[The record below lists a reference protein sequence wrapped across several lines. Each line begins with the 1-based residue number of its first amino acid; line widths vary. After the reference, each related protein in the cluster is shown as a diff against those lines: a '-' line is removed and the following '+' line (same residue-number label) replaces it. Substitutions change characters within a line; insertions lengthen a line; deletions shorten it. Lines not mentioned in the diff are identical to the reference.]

1 MEYQM
6 VCGMPG
12 RLLLYPKSL
21 CISPIPNRHE
31 KFDFHLASTSFR
43 FSLLPAKFINFA
55 DDYYKC
61 MYSFK
66 NIIGRPLYATNCLCC
81 FNLCIDFVSDFWLF
95 DSTTLGLV
103 SFFFFSSLHFY
114 YSTSLLCVSFILRS
128 LWLYEITH
136 THRGKFVYSTVHMSA
151 THIYTIC
158 TYKNGY
164 GECSIIINT
173 YTHMHTS

>member
-81 FNLCIDFVSDFWLF
+81 FNLCIDFVSDF
-95 DSTTLGLV
+95 
-103 SFFFFSSLHFY
+103 
-114 YSTSLLCVSFILRS
+114 
-128 LWLYEITH
+128 
-136 THRGKFVYSTVHMSA
+136 
-151 THIYTIC
+151 
-158 TYKNGY
+158 
-164 GECSIIINT
+164 
-173 YTHMHTS
+173 